1 MTSIMGFPTSTK
13 MKLFTN
19 FDAIKK
25 QTEKVFRI
33 NLILKLVGRVF
44 IMTMLIVVIC
54 STSIFIEENTCYFL
68 TKCKVLLEESLNR

>member
-19 FDAIKK
+19 FDAINK

-54 STSIFIEENTCYFL
+54 STSIFIEDNAGYFL
-68 TKCKVLLEESLNR
+68 TNVKYHYDIY